1 MLGLLDCDPLRRREL
16 HQRTLDALRPDV
28 PIKKIPGQGIGFHRF
43 RPQTPFYSFTPLD
56 DSVLAALRTP
66 NPP

>member
-1 MLGLLDCDPLRRREL
+1 L